1 MKSQNTNLSKAK
13 TEKNDEFNTRLTDI
27 EKEIYHY
34 RNHFKDKIIFC
45 NCDDPKE
52 SEFWKYFHM
61 NFNFFG
67 LKKLITTHFD
77 STKPTYKMEYTGGND
92 TDFDYGTITN
102 LLGNGDFRSPEC
114 IELLK
119 ECDIVVTNPPFS
131 LFREY
136 VATLMQHE
144 KQFVVIGNM
153 NAITYK
159 EIFPLLK
166 DNQLWLGCT
175 SPKEFIKPD
184 KTIQKFGNILWFTNL
199 DVTKRHQTL
208 DLVEK
213 YTPEKYPKY
222 DNYDAINI
230 NKVLDIPVDYDD
242 TMGVPI
248 TFLDKHNPEQFEI
261 IGISGKLAK
270 SFRNLDNKLC
280 SGRFY
285 VNNVRMY
292 DRIVI
297 KRKVIQS

>member
-1 MKSQNTNLSKAK
+1 MSNN
-13 TEKNDEFNTRLTDI
+13 
-27 EKEIYHY
+27 
-34 RNHFKDKIIFC
+34 
-45 NCDDPKE
+45 
-52 SEFWKYFHM
+52 
-61 NFNFFG
+61 
-67 LKKLITTHFD
+67 
-77 STKPTYKMEYTGGND
+77 
-92 TDFDYGTITN
+92 
-102 LLGNGDFRSPEC
+102 
-114 IELLK
+114 
-119 ECDIVVTNPPFS
+119 
-131 LFREY
+131 
-136 VATLMQHE
+136 
-144 KQFVVIGNM
+144 

-159 EIFPLLK
+159 EFFPLLK
-166 DNQLWLGCT
+166 DNKVWLGCT
-175 SPKEFIKPD
+175 SN
-184 KTIQKFGNILWFTNL
+184 KTCAFRVPNHYKYDEKLTNTINDGYHYGSVPAISWFTNL

-222 DNYDAINI
+222 DNYDAINV
-230 NKVLDIPVDYDD
+230 NKVLDIPVDYDGV
-242 TMGVPI
+242 MGVPI